1 MPLRANKK
9 QSAIEQM
16 LRDDFHRC
24 TGKISLSQ
32 ILLLCGALSLFTV
45 GGHSQEIAKQNLDT
59 RQSAASTVP
68 SGEKGAIRTANS
80 SAWLPAGIDQAI
92 PPVDVNSACPLPELL
107 KGTTQQMIQ
116 FVNNLERFTAMERV
130 EHFEVSSS
138 LRLAKPEVRNF
149 QYVVTIQRNPG
160 GSFILD
166 EFRNGSDDRSQLP
179 ANTATEGLPAM
190 ALLFHPMLVN
200 DFNFVCEGMGQWHER
215 PAWQVHYIQKPG
227 KASRLRAYVTSKE
240 VVHVALKGRV
250 WIDPASFQVLRLE
263 SELVEPV
270 KEIEL
275 LNDRSTIEYMPV
287 QFQSQKEQLWLPSV
301 AEIYVQ
307 RRDRRYYR
315 RLTFSDFRLFN
326 VEIR

>member
-1 MPLRANKK
+1 MRLRVNKK
-9 QSAIEQM
+9 QNAIEQL

-24 TGKISLSQ
+24 TGKISLRQ

-45 GGHSQEIAKQNLDT
+45 GGHSQEITKQNLDS

-68 SGEKGAIRTANS
+68 SGKKGAI
-80 SAWLPAGIDQAI
+80 LH
-92 PPVDVNSACPLPELL
+92 VNSACPLPELL

-149 QYVVTIQRNPG
+149 QYVVTVQRNPG

-200 DFNFVCEGMGQWHER
+200 DFNFC
-215 PAWQVHYIQKPG
+215 
-227 KASRLRAYVTSKE
+227 
-240 VVHVALKGRV
+240 
-250 WIDPASFQVLRLE
+250 
-263 SELVEPV
+263 
-270 KEIEL
+270 
-275 LNDRSTIEYMPV
+275 
-287 QFQSQKEQLWLPSV
+287 
-301 AEIYVQ
+301 
-307 RRDRRYYR
+307 
-315 RLTFSDFRLFN
+315 
-326 VEIR
+326 